1 MKIAINGLG
10 RIGRAVLKIAL
21 EKNVNVVAVN
31 DLIDTKTLAY
41 LMKYDSVY
49 GNYDKK
55 VEAGKDFL
63 KINNRKIKVLA
74 EPDPEKLPWK
84 KLGIDIVIEST
95 GFFAD
100 REGAGKHLKAG
111 AKKVLI
117 SAPAKNSDVTVVL
130 GVNEN
135 KLKREHKIISMGSC
149 TTNCLAPLA
158 KVLNDSFGIKKGFM
172 TTVHAYTSNQNILDS
187 PHKKLRRGRSAGVNI
202 IPTTSG
208 ATKSVA
214 EVIPELKE
222 KINGLAM
229 RVPVACGSVVDFVA
243 ELNKKV
249 TKEQVNKAFK
259 KASAGKMK
267 GILQYTEDEIVSS
280 DIIGNS
286 YSSVIDG
293 ISTMVIGNIV
303 KVLSWYDNEYGYS
316 CRMVELVK
324 MLK

>member
-1 MKIAINGLG
+1 M
-10 RIGRAVLKIAL
+10 
-21 EKNVNVVAVN
+21 VAVN